1 MAKTGTPTKQSK
13 PKTVAK
19 KTTAAVKPAAKSKKA
34 PTATK
39 AAKTSIVKPKAAA
52 KTAKT
57 VKSVKSS
64 SSKKPVDKKAVKEA
78 AAKKATTAKKTV
90 AAAKTATVKKART
103 TKTVSKKIDWANLP
117 FGYIATEKRYVSNYK
132 NGEWSKGKLVTDS
145 TITISECAGVLQYAQ
160 TVFEGLKAYTTEDG
174 RIVTFRPD
182 LNGERMMMSCERLEM
197 PIFPKKDFVAAV
209 LETVQANK
217 KWVPPYG
224 SGASLYVRPY
234 MFGSSAVIGVK
245 PADEYQ
251 FRILVT
257 PVGPYFKGGAK
268 SIIIRLSDRDRAAPH
283 GTGDIKA
290 GLNYAM
296 SLHNI
301 VDAHKN
307 GFDENLY
314 LDPATHTHI
323 EETGGANILFVT
335 KDGKIVTP
343 KSNTI
348 LPSITRRSI
357 IQVVKEYLHVPI
369 EERPVPKNE
378 LTQFVECGLCG
389 TAAVISPV
397 GTIVDHGKKITFSDS
412 ETTMGPVLQKVYDTL
427 TGIQLGRIAAPAG
440 WIYEVK

>member
-19 KTTAAVKPAAKSKKA
+19 KTTATAKPAAKSKKA

-39 AAKTSIVKPKAAA
+39 ATKTSIAKPKSAVT
-52 KTAKT
+52 TAKT

-64 SSKKPVDKKAVKEA
+64 SSKKPIDKKV
-78 AAKKATTAKKTV
+78 
-90 AAAKTATVKKART
+90 ATVKKTAAASKKST
-103 TKTVSKKIDWANLP
+103 VVKPAKASAKKTVSKKIDWANLP
-117 FGYIATEKRYVSNYK
+117 FGYIATDKRYVSNYK
-132 NGEWSKGKLVTDS
+132 NGEWSKGKLIADP

-197 PIFPKKDFVAAV
+197 PIYPKKDFVAAV
-209 LETVQANK
+209 LETVKANK

-224 SGASLYVRPY
+224 SGATLYVRPY
-234 MFGSSAVIGVK
+234 MFGSSQVIGVK
-245 PADEYQ
+245 PAEEYQ

-268 SIIIRLSDRDRAAPH
+268 SITIRLSDRDRAAPH

-357 IQVVKEYLHVPI
+357 IQVAKEYLHIPI
-369 EERPVPKNE
+369 EERPVPKSE

-397 GTIVDHGKKITFSDS
+397 GTVVDHSKKITFANS

-427 TGIQLGRIAAPAG
+427 TGIQMGRIAAPAG
-440 WIYEVK
+440 WIYEIK